1 MSLLTALVNLVRDA
15 KLHNTREDLGAENSL
30 IGCIIDPMYIYQVNQ
45 GRPRLFILFTTIN
58 VNQDIVIP

>member
-30 IGCIIDPMYIYQVNQ
+30 IGCIIDPMYIYQVSQ
-45 GRPRLFILFTTIN
+45 GKP
-58 VNQDIVIP
+58 